1 MVYNALKLFMEIN
14 PTLFDEAMQHYKQ
27 QKLECVSPHFYY
39 QFLSIL
45 RPPPTLRPAL
55 RDPMY
60 WHLSASRVSARGE
73 GRSVDDL

>member
-27 QKLECVSPHFYY
+27 QKLECVSPHFYF

-45 RPPPTLRPAL
+45 SVPPSFNPRIIPTTLFP
-55 RDPMY
+55 Y
-60 WHLSASRVSARGE
+60 LSYKPYKPY
-73 GRSVDDL
+73 

>member
-39 QFLSIL
+39 QFISIFY
-45 RPPPTLRPAL
+45 P
-55 RDPMY
+55 
-60 WHLSASRVSARGE
+60 SASFNPRIIPTTLFPYPSYKPYKPY
-73 GRSVDDL
+73 